1 MEFTQCLTMI
11 PSRNDNILVM
21 VVTSRFSTLVFQVCT
36 KSSQLTHSHIS
47 GVNNALLQ
55 AMAIKQALKTEEGQL
70 NPVEFVD
77 KLLEKIKPL
86 EEGKF
91 DEDDSDSQ
99 M

>member
-1 MEFTQCLTMI
+1 
-11 PSRNDNILVM
+11 M
-21 VVTSRFSTLVFQVCT
+21 VVSVRFWFQVCT
-36 KSSQLTHSHIS
+36 ESSQLTHCHIS

-55 AMAIKQALKTEEGQL
+55 AMAIQQALKTMEGRL
-70 NPVEFVD
+70 NPVEFVNQ
-77 KLLEKIKPL
+77 LLEKIKPL